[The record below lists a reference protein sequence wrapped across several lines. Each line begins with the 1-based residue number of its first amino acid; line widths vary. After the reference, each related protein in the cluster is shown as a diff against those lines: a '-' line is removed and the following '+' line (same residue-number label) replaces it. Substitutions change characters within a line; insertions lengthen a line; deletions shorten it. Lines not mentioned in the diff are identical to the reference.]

1 MAWSGEGEYPT
12 IADFAYTEELVITPV
27 PGRPLAHWRS
37 TTRRRRETGEPRHA
51 ESGFL
56 RATTTP
62 NLELVVAHG
71 FGIVEA
77 AAGSFNGGVLALRS
91 GGLLGTASAKQV
103 DEVER
108 RYELDGETLRYSI
121 AMAAVGVPLPAPP
134 PARRAPTGLTTTCRP
149 SPRFARRRAVTLGN
163 ATIDG

>member
-1 MAWSGEGEYPT
+1 MPDGHPFADLAATWRGAGEGEYPT

-27 PGRPLAHWRS
+27 HDRPLAHWRS
-37 TTRRRRETGEPRHA
+37 TTRDVETGEPRHA

-62 NLELVVAHG
+62 KLELVVAHG

-77 AAGSFNGGVLALRS
+77 AAGSFDGGVLALRS
-91 GGLLGTASAKQV
+91 SGLLGTASAKQV

-108 RYELDGETLRYSI
+108 RYELDGETLRYAI
-121 AMAAVGVPLPAPP
+121 AMSAVGIPLTHHLRAEL
-134 PARRAPTGLTTTCRP
+134 RRG
-149 SPRFARRRAVTLGN
+149 
-163 ATIDG
+163 